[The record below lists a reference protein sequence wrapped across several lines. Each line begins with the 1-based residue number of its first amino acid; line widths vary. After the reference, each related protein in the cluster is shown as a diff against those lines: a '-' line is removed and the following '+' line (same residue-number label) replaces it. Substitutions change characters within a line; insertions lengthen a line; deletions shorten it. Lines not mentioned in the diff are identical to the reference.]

1 MSLKES
7 RIEYKKGT
15 LSDDLKNESPF
26 DLFKDWLELAKK
38 CVALDFNA
46 MSLNTNSSDGFP
58 ASRIVL
64 LREFTEEGFIFY
76 TNYESAKGKELEQ
89 NPNVSLNFFWREL
102 EKQVR
107 VKGTAVKVSSEVS
120 NVYFSSRPR
129 KSQIGAWVSNQSEV
143 IQSRETLVRKEEEL
157 EKVFKGKEV
166 TRPPHWGGYLVIP
179 NSFEFWQG
187 RSGRLHDRLK
197 FSEKDSLWTAE
208 RLSP

>member
-38 CVALDFNA
+38 NVVLDFNA
-46 MSLNTNSSDGFP
+46 MSLNTNSPDGFP
-58 ASRIVL
+58 SSRIVL
-64 LREFTEEGFIFY
+64 LREFTEEGFVFY
-76 TNYESAKGKELEQ
+76 TNYNSTKGKELEQ
-89 NPNVSLNFFWREL
+89 NHNVSLNFFWREL

-143 IQSRETLVRKEEEL
+143 IQSRETLIRKNEEL
-157 EKVFKGKEV
+157 EEAFKGKEV

-179 NSFEFWQG
+179 NCFEFWQG

-197 FSEKDSLWTAE
+197 FSGKDSLWSAD

>member
-38 CVALDFNA
+38 SVALDFNA

-64 LREFTEEGFIFY
+64 LREFTEEGFVFY

-120 NVYFSSRPR
+120 DVYFSSRPR

-143 IQSRETLVRKEEEL
+143 IQSRETLIRKGEEIE
-157 EKVFKGKEV
+157 EAFKGKEV
-166 TRPPHWGGYLVIP
+166 TRPPHWGGYLVSP

-197 FSEKDSLWTAE
+197 FSEKDSLWSAD

>member
-143 IQSRETLVRKEEEL
+143 IQSRETLIRKNEEL
-157 EKVFKGKEV
+157 EEAFKGKEV

-197 FSEKDSLWTAE
+197 FSEKDSLWSAE

>member
-197 FSEKDSLWTAE
+197 FSEKDSLWSAD

>member
-1 MSLKES
+1 MTS
-7 RIEYKKGT
+7 
-15 LSDDLKNESPF
+15 
-26 DLFKDWLELAKK
+26 
-38 CVALDFNA
+38 
-46 MSLNTNSSDGFP
+46 
-58 ASRIVL
+58 
-64 LREFTEEGFIFY
+64 
-76 TNYESAKGKELEQ
+76 
-89 NPNVSLNFFWREL
+89 
-102 EKQVR
+102 
-107 VKGTAVKVSSEVS
+107 
-120 NVYFSSRPR
+120 R

-197 FSEKDSLWTAE
+197 FSEKDNLWSAD

>member
-15 LSDDLKNESPF
+15 LSDDLKKESPF

-38 CVALDFNA
+38 NVALDFNA
-46 MSLNTNSSDGFP
+46 MSLNTNSPDGFP
-58 ASRIVL
+58 SSRIVL
-64 LREFTEEGFIFY
+64 LREFTEEGFVFY
-76 TNYESAKGKELEQ
+76 TNYNSAKGKELEQ
-89 NPNVSLNFFWREL
+89 NHNVSLNFFWREL

-143 IQSRETLVRKEEEL
+143 IQSRETLIRKNEEL
-157 EKVFKGKEV
+157 EEAFKGKEV

-179 NSFEFWQG
+179 NCFEFWQG

-197 FSEKDSLWTAE
+197 FSEKDSLWSAD